1 MTQTSS
7 PPGFAPA
14 ITPQGLTSPEAVT
27 SSLASAGYIST
38 RSISTA
44 VYLAHHLRKPVLVEG
59 PAGVGKTDLAQSLS
73 RALEYPLLRLQC
85 YEGLDESKALYEWKY
100 GKQLL
105 YTQILKEKISELIGA
120 SDSLDASF
128 RKLAGFQDL
137 FFSRDFLEPRPVLRA
152 MEQTS
157 GSILLIDEIDKT
169 DEEFEA
175 LLLEVLSD
183 YQVTVPEIGTLS
195 AQVPPLVFLTS
206 NATRELGDA
215 LRRRCLHLHIGFP
228 DAERER
234 LIVRARAPETPDM
247 LLRQLVAFVQAV
259 REENIRKLPS
269 ISETVDWARTL
280 LLMHADRLD
289 PDLVRDTLSVI
300 LKRQADILDIA
311 AKADQLTRTALE
323 TASGPG

>member
-7 PPGFAPA
+7 PPAFAPA

-183 YQVTVPEIGTLS
+183 YQVTVPEIGTIS

-311 AKADQLTRTALE
+311 VKADQLTRTALE

>member
-1 MTQTSS
+1 MTQTCPTS
-7 PPGFAPA
+7 GFTPA
-14 ITPQGLTSPEAVT
+14 LTPEGLTSPEAVT
-27 SSLASAGYIST
+27 SSLTSVGYIST

-105 YTQILKEKISELIGA
+105 YTQILKEKISELIGT

-183 YQVTVPEIGTLS
+183 YQVTVPEIGTIS
-195 AQVPPLVFLTS
+195 AKVPPLVFLTS

-228 DAERER
+228 DSERER

-300 LKRQADILDIA
+300 LKRQSDILDIA
-311 AKADQLTRTALE
+311 GKADQLTRTALE
-323 TASGPG
+323 AAAGPG